1 MVMYMYGGPLENI
14 QYLYFYGRSLIKD
27 HLFGSMNEDEE
38 CDYDHTLIDDSSAQ
52 GGDKENC
59 SVGEDNSN
67 MYKNVVIEMEL
78 MELYVE
84 IDLHEDLEL
93 RSEL

>member
-1 MVMYMYGGPLENI
+1 MVRL
-14 QYLYFYGRSLIKD
+14 LIKA

-38 CDYDHTLIDDSSAQ
+38 CDYEHTWIDDSNPR

-67 MYKNVVIEMEL
+67 MCKDVVKETNFM
-78 MELYVE
+78 
-84 IDLHEDLEL
+84 
-93 RSEL
+93 